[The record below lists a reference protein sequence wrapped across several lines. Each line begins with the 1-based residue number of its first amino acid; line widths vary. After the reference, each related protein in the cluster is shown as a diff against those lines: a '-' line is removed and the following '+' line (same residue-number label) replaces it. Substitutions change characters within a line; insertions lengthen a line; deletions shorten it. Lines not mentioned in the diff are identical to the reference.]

1 MVSKGLAKTASTRLS
16 HPDDIVYTGAEMPR
30 DLFNPDAQI
39 LLARFR
45 AVRGRSEALARPFS
59 AEDLCVQTMADVSP
73 GKWHLAHVTWFWET
87 FLLRETCRQYKEF
100 DTKFGFLFNSYYDA
114 IGERHPRPERGFLTR
129 PSLQAVLDYRRHV
142 DAAVEA
148 WLTDASE
155 LDIRRACD
163 ILLTGFAHEEQ
174 HQELFLTDIK
184 HVLAQ
189 HSFPDAAYPAT
200 SFSAGALTARAPDPR
215 WVTFD
220 GGVHGFGHGG
230 AAFAFDNEGPEHQ
243 AVLTPFSL
251 ADRPVTNGEFLAFME
266 DGGYERPEHWLSDGW
281 AAVCAQGRTAPFYWR
296 RSETGWR
303 EFTLHGLQPLDGE
316 APVCHLDYY
325 EASAF
330 AAWAGFRLPEEREWE
345 YAARTY
351 DAEGGRWADP
361 AGRLHP
367 AAPEDTGPLHG
378 LFGEVWEWTRS
389 AYSPYPGYRAPEG
402 AIGEYN
408 GKFMCGQFVLRGGS
422 ALTPPDHVRAS
433 YRNFFPPGARWQMTG
448 LRLARDI

>member
-1 MVSKGLAKTASTRLS
+1 
-16 HPDDIVYTGAEMPR
+16 MPR
-30 DLFNPDAQI
+30 DQFSHDAQT
-39 LLARFR
+39 LLARYR
-45 AVRGRSEALARPFS
+45 AVRARSVQLAEPFS
-59 AEDLCVQTMADVSP
+59 AEDLCVQTMPDVSP

-87 FLLRETCRQYKEF
+87 FLLRHVSSAYVEF
-100 DTKFGFLFNSYYDA
+100 DTRFGFLFNSYYDA

-129 PSLQAVLDYRRHV
+129 PSLEAVLEYRRHV

-148 WLTDASE
+148 WLAGASAD
-155 LDIRRACD
+155 DIAEVAE

-189 HSFPDAAYPAT
+189 HSFPDAAYPA
-200 SFSAGALTARAPDPR
+200 AAPPPGALTSRAPDPR
-215 WVTFD
+215 WVWFD
-220 GGVHGFGHGG
+220 GGVQTFGHAGG
-230 AAFAFDNEGPEHQ
+230 AFGFDNEGPEHQ
-243 AVLTPFSL
+243 AVLTRFAL
-251 ADRPVTNGEFLAFME
+251 AERPVTNGEYLAFIE
-266 DGGYERPEHWLSDGW
+266 DDGYARPEHWLSDGW
-281 AAVCAQGRTAPFYWR
+281 AAVCAEERTAPYYWR
-296 RSETGWR
+296 RTGQGWR
-303 EFTLHGLQPLDGE
+303 EFTLHGLEPIDPQ

-345 YAARTY
+345 FAARAY
-351 DAEGGRWADP
+351 DPEAGRWAD
-361 AGRLHP
+361 ASRRLHP
-367 AAPEDTGPLHG
+367 APPQGQGPLLG

-422 ALTPPDHVRAS
+422 ALTAPDHVRPT